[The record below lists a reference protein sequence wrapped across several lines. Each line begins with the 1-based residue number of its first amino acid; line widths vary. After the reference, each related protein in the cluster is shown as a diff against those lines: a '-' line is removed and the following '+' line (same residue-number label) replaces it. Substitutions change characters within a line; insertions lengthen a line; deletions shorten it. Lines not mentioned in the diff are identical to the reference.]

1 MGAGSARFS
10 AVPDRARPH
19 PRLPPKGEGVKPE
32 STPMKLSLGP
42 LQYYWHRDTV
52 FEFYQQMAEA
62 PVDIVYLGEAVCSR
76 RHELKQSDWMD
87 IARMLR
93 DAGKQ
98 AVMSTMVLLESTADV
113 ADMHKIVRDEE
124 FFIEANDMGAV
135 HQLAGRRPFVAG
147 PQLNV
152 FNADTLAWM
161 AGLGARRWV
170 MPLEMRQSDLAVLL
184 RDQPAGLETEVFAYG
199 RMPLAF
205 SARCFTARHYNLPK
219 DDCGFRCIEHPDG
232 QLLQTRE
239 KEAFLVINGIQ
250 TQSAR
255 VHNLIQDIPALRA
268 LGVQVLRLSPQS
280 QHMDRIIAAFD
291 AARRAEQPDPQAL
304 AQIRPYMPEAPCN
317 GYWHGKPGLDLI
329 EPAPAA

>member
-1 MGAGSARFS
+1 
-10 AVPDRARPH
+10 
-19 PRLPPKGEGVKPE
+19 
-32 STPMKLSLGP
+32 MKLALGP

-52 FEFYQQMAEA
+52 FDFYQAIAET
-62 PVDIVYLGEAVCSR
+62 PVDIVYLGEVVCSR
-76 RHELKQSDWMD
+76 RHELRASDWID

-93 DAGKQ
+93 DAGKEP
-98 AVMSTMVLLESTADV
+98 VMSTLVLLESGSDV
-113 ADMHKIVRDEE
+113 AAMHKIAQNEE
-124 FFIEANDMGAV
+124 FLVEAGDMGAV
-135 HQLAGRRPFVAG
+135 HNLAGKHPFVAG

-161 AGLGARRWV
+161 AGLGASRWV

-184 RDQPAGLETEVFAYG
+184 QSKPAGLETEVFAYG
-199 RMPLAF
+199 RMPLAY

-239 KEAFLVINGIQ
+239 KESFLVINGIQ

-255 VHNLIQDIPALRA
+255 VHNLIQELPALRA
-268 LGVQVLRLSPQS
+268 LGVELLRLSPQS
-280 QHMDRIIAAFD
+280 QHIDRIVAAFD

-304 AQIRPYMPEAPCN
+304 AQMRPLMPEAPCN
-317 GYWHGKPGLDLI
+317 GYWHGRPGLDLI
-329 EPAPAA
+329 EPALAHD